1 MLASDRLG
9 EHEEGRKAS
18 MNLSFVHPALAWGLL
33 AALVPLVIHL
43 FFRRRPRPT
52 PFPAIDF
59 ILRARRE
66 TERRLRLKKLLLF
79 AARTL
84 LVAAI
89 AAALARPRLQRPE
102 EAAAAVTRGPSA
114 VAIVL
119 DASASMSY
127 RLRDGALFDRARADA
142 LSALDELSGEEP
154 ATAVVCGGP
163 AVPVALPPT
172 FDKAAVRRALS
183 EAEPTAGYAD
193 MTACVGA
200 AVRALS
206 DPGAGET
213 SAGRA
218 ALSSIGKRVVVATD
232 LTASAWRFDAPP
244 PMVQTEQGPQRPEVM
259 LLDAARG
266 AELPNLAV
274 TQLTAEPDPAVG
286 PRGFRVI
293 ASVVSSGGAHAAEA
307 SAPTRGRGAEPGA
320 GEGDVELQLHAGPPQ
335 APVAIRSYARVQEGG
350 AARKALSYRLAQGGP
365 AALSVTLSP
374 GDALDL
380 DDARVATVMVPR
392 DVKAL
397 VVNGVPS
404 PVRYRDEAFFVEAAL
419 SSPASPVRPTVIDA
433 EALGKA
439 RFADYDVV
447 FLLNVRS
454 LGPKVAELRDFV
466 DKGGGLFLAMGDEVD
481 PDLYDAEMGALLPR
495 PLHVVKTAA
504 ERGAPGA
511 GDRAARF
518 AEVDWSHPALEIFS
532 GAAREGFEGVRTWKY
547 MLLKPV
553 ERKSPGER
561 VLVSYDDG
569 APALVEARRGQGRVM
584 LYTSTVDRSW
594 SDWTIRTS
602 FLPAVQRMAAW
613 LSGGLEQRRD
623 APSVVNAPRA
633 IAVGEGEKLL
643 AVVGPDGR
651 ERPSSVLQRA
661 AGGAP
666 TLVPDRPGLWQV
678 KVEERGQAR
687 LDPRLAFA
695 VLPDPRESD
704 TTRLDPQELT
714 AYFGGVTHAHLASDK
729 PTGDH
734 TIPLWSILLVLGIA
748 AFLGEGLLL
757 A

>member
-1 MLASDRLG
+1 MS
-9 EHEEGRKAS
+9 
-18 MNLSFVHPALAWGLL
+18 LSFVHPALAWGLL
-33 AALVPLVIHL
+33 AALVPLAIHL

-102 EAAAAVTRGPSA
+102 EASAAVARGPSA
-114 VAIVL
+114 VALVL
-119 DASASMSY
+119 DASASMGY
-127 RLRDGALFDRARADA
+127 RLGGSALFDRARADA
-142 LSALDELSGEEP
+142 LSALDHLSGDEP

-163 AVPVALPPT
+163 AAPVAPWPT
-172 FDKAAVRRALS
+172 FDKAAVRRALA
-183 EAEPTAGYAD
+183 EAELTAGYAD

-206 DPGAGET
+206 DSGAGEARAGGRP
-213 SAGRA
+213 SPYPAGR
-218 ALSSIGKRVVVATD
+218 RVVVATD
-232 LTASAWRFDAPP
+232 LTATAWRLDAPP
-244 PMVQTEQGPQRPEVM
+244 PMVQTAQGPQRPEVT

-286 PRGFRVI
+286 PRGFRVT
-293 ASVVSSGGAHAAEA
+293 ASLVARGGVRAAGSSA
-307 SAPTRGRGAEPGA
+307 SARERGPEPRG

-335 APVAIRSYARVQEGG
+335 APVAIRSYVQVSEGG
-350 AARKALSYRLAQGGP
+350 AAKKTLSYRFPQGGP

-374 GDALDL
+374 GDPLDL
-380 DDARVATVMVPR
+380 DDARVVTVAVPR

-419 SSPASPVRPTVIDA
+419 SSPASPVRPTVLDA
-433 EALGKA
+433 ESLGKA
-439 RFADYDVV
+439 RFADYDVI

-454 LGPKVAELRDFV
+454 LGPKATELREFV
-466 DKGGGLFLAMGDEVD
+466 EKGGGLFLAMGDEVD

-511 GDRAARF
+511 GGRAARF
-518 AEVDWSHPALEIFS
+518 ADVDWSHPALEVFG

-553 ERKSPGER
+553 ERKAAGER

-602 FLPAVQRMAAW
+602 FLPAVQRIAAW
-613 LSGGLEQRRD
+613 LSGGLKERRD
-623 APSVVNAPRA
+623 APSVVNVPRVVTA
-633 IAVGEGEKLL
+633 GEGQNLL
-643 AVVGPDGR
+643 ALVGPDGR
-651 ERPSSVLQRA
+651 ERPASALQRA
-661 AGGAP
+661 ASGGAP

-678 KVEERGQAR
+678 KVEERGQTR

-695 VLPDPRESD
+695 VFPDPRESD

-714 AYFGGVTHAHLASDK
+714 AYFGGATHARLASDK
-729 PTGDH
+729 PTGDRA
-734 TIPLWSILLVLGIA
+734 IPLWSILLALGVA

>member
-1 MLASDRLG
+1 
-9 EHEEGRKAS
+9 
-18 MNLSFVHPALAWGLL
+18 MNLSFANPALAWGLL
-33 AALVPLVIHL
+33 AAAVPLVIHL

-84 LVAAI
+84 LVAAV
-89 AAALARPRLQRPE
+89 AAALARPRLQKPE
-102 EAAAAVTRGPSA
+102 EASAAVARGPSA

-119 DASASMSY
+119 DASASMGY
-127 RLRDGALFDRARADA
+127 RLRGATLFERARADA
-142 LSALDELSGEEP
+142 LEALEGLSGEEP

-163 AVPVALPPT
+163 AAPAAAAPS
-172 FDKAAVRRALS
+172 FDKAAVRRVLA
-183 EAEPTAGYAD
+183 EAELSAGYAD

-200 AVRALS
+200 AIRSLS
-206 DPGAGET
+206 DSGTGA
-213 SAGRA
+213 
-218 ALSSIGKRVVVATD
+218 LLGKRVVVATD
-232 LTASAWRFDAPP
+232 LTASAWRLDAPA
-244 PMVQTEQGPQRPEVM
+244 PMVQTAQGRQRPEVT

-266 AELPNLAV
+266 AELPNVAL
-274 TQLTAEPDPAVG
+274 TDLTAEPDPAVG
-286 PRGFRVI
+286 
-293 ASVVSSGGAHAAEA
+293 
-307 SAPTRGRGAEPGA
+307 TRGYRVTATVTARGGSRGAERKGGDQA
-320 GEGDVELQLHAGPPQ
+320 DVELQLHAGSPQ
-335 APVAIRSYARVQEGG
+335 APVAIRSYAQLPAGG
-350 AARKALSYRLAQGGP
+350 VARKALAYRFPQGGP

-374 GDALDL
+374 GDALDV
-380 DDARVATVMVPR
+380 DDARVVTVAVPR
-392 DVKAL
+392 DVKGL
-397 VVNGVPS
+397 VVNGAPS

-419 SSPASPVRPTVIDA
+419 SSPASPVRTTVIDG
-433 EALGKA
+433 ESIGKA

-454 LGPKVAELRDFV
+454 VGSKAAELREFV
-466 DKGGGLFLAMGDEVD
+466 EKGGGLFLAMGDEVD
-481 PDLYDAEMGALLPR
+481 PDRYDAELGPLLPR

-511 GDRAARF
+511 GARAARF
-518 AEVDWSHPALEIFS
+518 ADVDWSHPALQIFT

-553 ERKSPGER
+553 ERKGAGER

-584 LYTSTVDRSW
+584 LYTSTADRAW

-602 FLPAVQRMAAW
+602 FLPAVQRIGAW
-613 LSGGLEQRRD
+613 LAGGLEERRD
-623 APSVVNAPRA
+623 SPSVVNAPRTLSP
-633 IAVGEGEKLL
+633 GEGQRIVG
-643 AVVGPDGR
+643 VVAPDGR
-651 ERPSSVLQRA
+651 EHAPSALARTPAS
-661 AGGAP
+661 G
-666 TLVPDRPGLWQV
+666 TTFVPDRPGLWQV
-678 KVEERGQAR
+678 RVEESGQTR

-714 AYFGGVTHAHLASDK
+714 AYFGGATHARLASDR
-729 PTGDH
+729 PAGERAV
-734 TIPLWSILLVLGIA
+734 PLWSLLLVLGLA
-748 AFLGEGLLL
+748 AFLAEGLLL

>member
-1 MLASDRLG
+1 MS
-9 EHEEGRKAS
+9 
-18 MNLSFVHPALAWGLL
+18 LSFVHPALAWGLL

-59 ILRARRE
+59 IIRARRE

-89 AAALARPRLQRPE
+89 AAALARPRLQKPE
-102 EAAAAVTRGPSA
+102 EAAAAVARGPSA

-127 RLRDGALFDRARADA
+127 RLRGSAIFERARADA
-142 LSALDELSGEEP
+142 LSILDELSGEEP

-172 FDKAAVRRALS
+172 FDKVAVRRALS

-206 DPGAGET
+206 DPGTGE
-213 SAGRA
+213 AAVGRA
-218 ALSSIGKRVVVATD
+218 SLSSIGKRVVVATD
-232 LTASAWRFDAPP
+232 LTASAWRLDAPP
-244 PMVQTEQGPQRPEVM
+244 PMVQTAQGPQRPEVTI
-259 LLDAARG
+259 LDAARG

-286 PRGFRVI
+286 PRGFRVT
-293 ASVVSSGGAHAAEA
+293 AAVVSRGGAHAPGVSP
-307 SAPTRGRGAEPGA
+307 SAPEQGAEPG

-350 AARKALSYRLAQGGP
+350 AARKALSYRFAQGGP

-380 DDARVATVMVPR
+380 DDARVVSVTVPR

-404 PVRYRDEAFFVEAAL
+404 PVRYRDQAFFVEAAL
-419 SSPASPVRPTVIDA
+419 SSPASPVRPTVLDA

-454 LGPKVAELRDFV
+454 LGPKAAELRDFV
-466 DKGGGLFLAMGDEVD
+466 EKGGGLFLAMGDEVD
-481 PDLYDAEMGALLPR
+481 PELYDAEMGALLPR
-495 PLHVVKTAA
+495 PLHVLKTAA

-613 LSGGLEQRRD
+613 LSGGLEERRD

-651 ERPSSVLQRA
+651 ERPSSALQRV

-666 TLVPDRPGLWQV
+666 TLAPDRPGLWQV

-704 TTRLDPQELT
+704 TSRLDPQELT
-714 AYFGGVTHAHLASDK
+714 AYFGGATHAHLASDK
-729 PTGDH
+729 PAGDR
-734 TIPLWSILLVLGIA
+734 TIPLWSILLVLGVA